1 MLGIEVWAPIISTII
16 TGVFLVIVAKIN
28 RDNKPVKDVLKRTK
42 IEGNGS
48 LVEALGILQKEYKQS
63 QERHA
68 EEIAYY
74 VNQIRELRKE
84 VLEFKTERDG
94 LEQEL
99 DEVRKQCEEHEKR
112 LNSGHVGE
120 GR

>member
-1 MLGIEVWAPIISTII
+1 MGFEVVAPIISTVI
-16 TGVFLVIVAKIN
+16 TGIFLVIVAKIN

-48 LVEALGILQKEYKQS
+48 LVEALGILQKEYKDS

-68 EEIAYY
+68 TEIQYY
-74 VNQIRELRKE
+74 VEQVSSLRSDLRDVKEELSLK
-84 VLEFKTERDG
+84 D
-94 LEQEL
+94 QEIQRL
-99 DEVRKQCEEHEKR
+99 RAKLEEHENR